1 MNKTEFV
8 GLRLDN
14 ETSKEIKK
22 QAKKEGRTKSNLIQV
37 AIKQY
42 LENKKLK

>member
-8 GLRLDN
+8 GLRLDH

-22 QAKKEGRTKSNLIQV
+22 QAKQEGRSKSNLIQI

-42 LENKKLK
+42 LENQKTK